1 MLFQQEQP
9 QPAGGAAAP
18 PVAQALPVQGSGA
31 AGMPVV
37 QATPI
42 ILGLQL
48 NVGDEDVA
56 RLSQRVLRA
65 SFALAALATL
75 RFLYTIAR
83 SMMTSSNTGIGYAF
97 VNWAG
102 SMLLPWCGYQGVK
115 DRNRLLV
122 QVFCGCSWLYVASCS
137 LAVLVLLTWTA
148 RASAGVDDDDAAAY
162 DDGWGCGSRG
172 GESGA
177 NATAVEDE
185 GGGYGADD
193 GCGGADSALYDDDD
207 GETTNAAVN
216 VFSLLLTL
224 VSCGI
229 YSYAGKFGSDLQ
241 AKPYFSQMHVSPHH
255 GASAAH
261 TLSVRPQLTAAA
273 TSPPPVAHATVIEM
287 ADVGGGGGGGVAS
300 AAAAVDGDGGASSE
314 VGAFDP
320 TKAAVAQA
328 VVLGDPRT

>member
-1 MLFQQEQP
+1 M
-9 QPAGGAAAP
+9 
-18 PVAQALPVQGSGA
+18 
-31 AGMPVV
+31 
-37 QATPI
+37 
-42 ILGLQL
+42 
-48 NVGDEDVA
+48 
-56 RLSQRVLRA
+56 LRA
-65 SFALAALATL
+65 SFALAALASL

-83 SMMTSSNTGIGYAF
+83 SMMTSENTGIGYAF

-148 RASAGVDDDDAAAY
+148 RASAGVDDDDAAADDGDAAAY
-162 DDGWGCGSRG
+162 DDGWGCGGRG

-193 GCGGADSALYDDDD
+193 GCGGADSAWYDDDD

-241 AKPYFSQMHVSPHH
+241 AKPYFSQ
-255 GASAAH
+255 
-261 TLSVRPQLTAAA
+261 VRAQRRA
-273 TSPPPVAHATVIEM
+273 
-287 ADVGGGGGGGVAS
+287 G
-300 AAAAVDGDGGASSE
+300 AAAAIARRSRSVDDAAQRSRHTVLLSRRDAGLRRSRASHRDGA
-314 VGAFDP
+314 
-320 TKAAVAQA
+320 
-328 VVLGDPRT
+328 PRFRARV